1 MLHKL
6 TKRQE
11 QLDFVLTEKN
21 QVISHQNLNGQFLSD
36 KSVKLLAKMLELKQ
50 NFSLVICVHFHDIDV
65 TLSIDN

>member
-36 KSVKLLAKMLELKQ
+36 KFVKLPVTILE
-50 NFSLVICVHFHDIDV
+50 F
-65 TLSIDN
+65 

>member
-21 QVISHQNLNGQFLSD
+21 QVISHQNLNGQCLSD
-36 KSVKLLAKMLELKQ
+36 KSVKLLAKMLENIKIETE
-50 NFSLVICVHFHDIDV
+50 F
-65 TLSIDN
+65 